1 MTDAKRKIKG
11 PFFQFY
17 PDDWRGGVRHL
28 SLEARGLYIDLLAAM
43 WERKGGLPDD
53 PRWLSTHIGVDVRVL
68 KRVLPSLI
76 SEDKI
81 KRIDGFLS
89 NKRMMIDISRY
100 MRRTGTFG
108 APQNDVP
115 NDDQNDRFDDAF
127 EHEDDDTSRE
137 DLPEIPAQMSGR
149 SRTSPGDLEK
159 MPLFSLSNPDQEVR
173 SSEVRSSEDRKKE
186 DSPPALEQDPPC
198 GRAGASP
205 EIVILNSIA
214 NWTGD
219 EARARSWVTA
229 HVGLYGLDVVRD
241 AVAVVVAEIA
251 AGRHV
256 GQPVQLASSVIRR
269 LDARKPGPDE
279 RAHREAGTVPPW
291 VADKSIVGK
300 RSSDVLDEFYRQK
313 AARIAAERAE
323 VAA

>member
-1 MTDAKRKIKG
+1 MNDAKRKIKG

-53 PRWLSTHIGVDVRVL
+53 ARWLSTHIGVDVRVL

-115 NDDQNDRFDDAF
+115 DDYQNDGSEGF
-127 EHEDDDTSRE
+127 ETPCDDDTSRE
-137 DLPEIPAQMSGR
+137 DPAEIPAQMSGR

-159 MPLFSLSNPDQEVR
+159 MPLFSLSNHYQEVR
-173 SSEVRSSEDRKKE
+173 SSEVRSSDDRKKE
-186 DSPPALEQDPPC
+186 DSPPALEQDPAC

-205 EIVILNSIA
+205 EFFILKSIA
-214 NWTGD
+214 DWTAD
-219 EARARSWVTA
+219 ESRARSWVTA

-256 GQPVQLASSVIRR
+256 AQPVQLVSSVIRR
-269 LDARKPGPDE
+269 LDARKPGPEE
-279 RAHREAGTVPPW
+279 RAHREGGTVPPW
-291 VADKSIVGK
+291 VADKSVRGK
-300 RSSDVLDEFYRQK
+300 KVSEVMDAFYADK
-313 AARIAAERAE
+313 ARRMAEEAAA
-323 VAA
+323 

>member
-1 MTDAKRKIKG
+1 MSEPKRKIKG

-108 APQNDVP
+108 APQNDVQT
-115 NDDQNDRFDDAF
+115 DYQNDGFDDA
-127 EHEDDDTSRE
+127 DPYRDGDTSRE

-149 SRTSPGDLEK
+149 SRTSPADLEK

-173 SSEVRSSEDRKKE
+173 SSEDRSLEDRKKE
-186 DSPPALEQDPPC
+186 DSPPALEENPAG

-205 EIVILNSIA
+205 ELFILKSIA
-214 NWTGD
+214 DWTAD
-219 EARARSWVTA
+219 ESRARSWVAA
-229 HVGLYGLDVVRD
+229 HVGLYGLEVVRD

-256 GQPVQLASSVIRR
+256 AQPVQLASTVIRR
-269 LDARKPGPDE
+269 LDARKDAPPEE
-279 RAHREAGTVPPW
+279 RAHRAAGVVPPW
-291 VADKSIVGK
+291 VADKSVRGK
-300 RSSDVLDEFYRQK
+300 KVSEVMDAFYADK
-313 AARIAAERAE
+313 ARRMAEEAAA
-323 VAA
+323 

>member
-1 MTDAKRKIKG
+1 MSDAKRKIKG

-89 NKRMMIDISRY
+89 NKRMMVDISRY

-108 APQNDVP
+108 APQNDAP
-115 NDDQNDRFDDAF
+115 DDYQNDGFDDA
-127 EHEDDDTSRE
+127 ETACDDDTSRG
-137 DLPEIPAQMSGR
+137 DVPEIPEQMSGR
-149 SRTSPGDLEK
+149 SRTSPADLEK
-159 MPLFSLSNPDQEVR
+159 MPLFSLGNHDQEVR
-173 SSEVRSSEDRKKE
+173 SSEYRSLEVRKEE
-186 DSPPALEQDPPC
+186 DSPPALEQEPAG

-205 EIVILNSIA
+205 EIVILKSIA
-214 NWTGD
+214 DWTAD
-219 EARARSWVTA
+219 ESRARSWVTA

-256 GQPVQLASSVIRR
+256 AQPVQLASSVIRR
-269 LDARKPGPDE
+269 LDAKKPGPGEPRDKP
-279 RAHREAGTVPPW
+279 ATVPPW
-291 VADKSIVGK
+291 AADKSARG
-300 RSSDVLDEFYRQK
+300 RSVDDVLAEFYAEKRARLEAE
-313 AARIAAERAE
+313 AAA
-323 VAA
+323 